1 MVPPARTILE
11 EIRACRSASRL
22 CIEEATVDWIVLGEE
37 EKRGSVHLR
46 KDFLDD
52 LLGIPRFTVVK
63 HVARHHLQ

>member
-46 KDFLDD
+46 KDFTC
-52 LLGIPRFTVVK
+52 R
-63 HVARHHLQ
+63 

>member
-11 EIRACRSASRL
+11 EIRACRSESRL

-37 EKRGSVHLR
+37 EKRGSVHL
-46 KDFLDD
+46 KKD
-52 LLGIPRFTVVK
+52 LLDYRFTVVK